1 MTKPWW
7 SYKKQ
12 AEARRLHADAH
23 DSRAA
28 AGSTLGHRVSYT
40 EHQASVPDLEDF
52 TRAALK
58 LAKHNQKSGHGPSA
72 LGRVQDCVAELVR
85 RLHVADSQIHHLTLQ
100 VHEVTE
106 ENRKLEEFLDEKGHI
121 WHFDVDS
128 GEAGEAAAGA
138 ADSRSDGP

>member
-28 AGSTLGHRVSYT
+28 TGSTLGHRVSNT
-40 EHQASVPDLEDF
+40 EHQASVQDLEDF
-52 TRAALK
+52 CRAALK

-72 LGRVQDCVAELVR
+72 LGRVQDCVTELIR
-85 RLHVADSQIHHLTLQ
+85 RLHVADTQIHHLTLQ
-100 VHEVTE
+100 VY
-106 ENRKLEEFLDEKGHI
+106 ENAGETNEDGEI
-121 WHFDVDS
+121 QWHFED
-128 GEAGEAAAGA
+128 GHEHAGPEWL
-138 ADSRSDGP
+138 DQL